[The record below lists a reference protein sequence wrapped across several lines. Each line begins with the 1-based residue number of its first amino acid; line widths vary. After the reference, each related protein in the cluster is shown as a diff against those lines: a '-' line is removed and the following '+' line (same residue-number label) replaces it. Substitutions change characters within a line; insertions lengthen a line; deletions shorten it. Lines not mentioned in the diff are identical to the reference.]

1 MRCLPAK
8 NFMRNVRTPIHL
20 AHREPSER
28 FYPMLVSLPDS
39 IRGVDCCLF
48 YLNTLWL
55 ENRIMAAMDEKDLEQ
70 LWNRLPPDTL
80 NQCEPLILNGIGKAV
95 ISPCLDKLTFDEMDY
110 ASLGAVL
117 RGKTPESIHEQ
128 LKSAAQRS
136 CERLALTDANA
147 AACVKTAVPQLQMRL
162 EGALPQNRLFC
173 IFV

>member
-1 MRCLPAK
+1 
-8 NFMRNVRTPIHL
+8 MRNVRTPIHL
-20 AHREPSER
+20 AHRKPPEL
-28 FYPMLVSLPDS
+28 FYLMLVSLPDS
-39 IRGVDCCLF
+39 IRGIDCCLF

-117 RGKTPESIHEQ
+117 RGKAPESIQEQ
-128 LKSAAQRS
+128 LESAAQRF
-136 CERLALTDANA
+136 CEWLALTDANA
-147 AACVKTAVPQLQMRL
+147 AAYVKAAVPQLQMRL